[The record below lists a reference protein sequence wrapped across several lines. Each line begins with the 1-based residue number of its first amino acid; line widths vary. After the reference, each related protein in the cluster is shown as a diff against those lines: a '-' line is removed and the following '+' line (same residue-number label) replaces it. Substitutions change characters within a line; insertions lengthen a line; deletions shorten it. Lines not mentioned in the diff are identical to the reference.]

1 MNAKVKGTVWCH
13 LTTRCHSFALHV
25 HKNKLSHLLMMK
37 MPALHHAEH
46 CIISYSWN
54 IMRWMLY
61 IAVFRS
67 CILCF
72 YCMTWWE
79 ESWCSNVMQLGFWT
93 WSGNCP
99 LQSRHKPTQSAN
111 QARCTLHCWRHARHS
126 HTLRAGGCMY
136 VWSSA
141 RNGTCPRGR
150 FVHNLD
156 AIMKGWYKQEFSTVQ
171 RIQSTGLK
179 KIKRGPSL
187 NICAQ

>member
-1 MNAKVKGTVWCH
+1 MYPLHCAVLFNISKYYTHLTHSLAQKMNAKVKGTVWCH

-25 HKNKLSHLLMMK
+25 HKNIHFLMME
-37 MPALHHAEH
+37 MPALHHTEH

-79 ESWCSNVMQLGFWT
+79 ESWCSNVMQWGFWT

-111 QARCTLHCWRHARHS
+111 QARCTLHRWRDARHS
-126 HTLRAGGCMY
+126 NTQVPEH
-136 VWSSA
+136 VS
-141 RNGTCPRGR
+141 
-150 FVHNLD
+150 V
-156 AIMKGWYKQEFSTVQ
+156 IE
-171 RIQSTGLK
+171 
-179 KIKRGPSL
+179 
-187 NICAQ
+187 CA